1 MISRFEVHGWGG
13 RLTEGKKKSYSTS
26 QGTQRAFSPLFDT
39 ARRNS
44 RIDFSVF
51 VTLDAIATQNNTEER
66 GEKKE
71 ACLVIFPNSRSPP
84 LALLTHP
91 PARRSSSLVRSLARL
106 SSMATT
112 AEEGDKR
119 EPPGL
124 GPRTRRSAA
133 TRETSDM
140 AGGYGEE
147 EGALCYV
154 LSLPAAALPLPVAV
168 SCLDATVPRKE
179 RSRVRLRSP
188 PSGWWAFRLPA
199 PAPEAARNPSEEE
212 ARDPRPPCPRVRTAP
227 PGSGAYTPAPAQE
240 ERPAKRARMC
250 LQCGAAETPR
260 WRSGPMGQGTL
271 CNACGVRLRAAGA
284 LREQVHRP
292 PPATARTVAEP
303 PPESPVS
310 ESSPGSPIWQPGS
323 VPDVYLM
330 RKKPMKRGAPRPP
343 RTRAE
348 PAPAAALPVY
358 LVRKKKKKKKKSK
371 ASGKKP
377 WRPRDSAKRCL
388 HCGSSSTPQ
397 WREGPMGRSTL
408 CNACGVRYRQGRLLP
423 EYRPMASPTFEPS
436 EHASRHSQVL
446 QLHRQRKSKDHQ
458 HPPPMEEKPQPV
470 YDSAATAADD
480 ELPRRWVKNEYPPTP
495 LHQPLPHPVDSDLRV
510 GSTDDAAAG
519 GRADAPSSLDSLL
532 LDGPSAPLIVDGDE
546 SSIV

>member
-1 MISRFEVHGWGG
+1 
-13 RLTEGKKKSYSTS
+13 
-26 QGTQRAFSPLFDT
+26 
-39 ARRNS
+39 
-44 RIDFSVF
+44 
-51 VTLDAIATQNNTEER
+51 
-66 GEKKE
+66 
-71 ACLVIFPNSRSPP
+71 
-84 LALLTHP
+84 
-91 PARRSSSLVRSLARL
+91 
-106 SSMATT
+106 MATT

-133 TRETSDM
+133 TLATSGDM
-140 AGGYGEE
+140 AGGDGEE
-147 EGALCYV
+147 EGEGSLCYV

-168 SCLDATVPRKE
+168 SCLDATVPRKA
-179 RSRVRLRSP
+179 RSRVRLRAP
-188 PSGWWAFRLPA
+188 PSAWWAFRLPA

-212 ARDPRPPCPRVRTAP
+212 ARDPRPPRLRVRTAP
-227 PGSGAYTPAPAQE
+227 PGPGPYAPAPAQA

-260 WRSGPMGQGTL
+260 WRSGPMGPGTL
-271 CNACGVRLRAAGA
+271 CNACGVRLKAAGA

-292 PPATARTVAEP
+292 PPATARTVAEPP

-330 RKKPMKRGAPRPP
+330 RKKPPMMKRGTTPRRPP
-343 RTRAE
+343 RTRRE
-348 PAPAAALPVY
+348 PAPPPPAAAALPVY
-358 LVRKKKKKKKKSK
+358 LVKKKKKKKKSK
-371 ASGKKP
+371 AASSKKP

-436 EHASRHSQVL
+436 EHANRHSLVL
-446 QLHRQRKSKDHQ
+446 QLHRQRKSHNHP
-458 HPPPMEEKPQPV
+458 HPPPTEQQPQQPV
-470 YDSAATAADD
+470 YDSAAAAAADD
-480 ELPRRWVKNEYPPTP
+480 DELSRRWVKNEYPPTP
-495 LHQPLPHPVDSDLRV
+495 LHQPLPHPVDSLTGGDM
-510 GSTDDAAAG
+510 GAGGTDDKAAAG
-519 GRADAPSSLDSLL
+519 RGDAPSSLDSLL
-532 LDGPSAPLIVDGDE
+532 LEGPSAPLIVDGDE
-546 SSIV
+546 SLIV